1 VFLFLCLFCP
11 AAQQS
16 GLGNPFLFFIVIPT
30 LGGIS
35 VGFAGM
41 MDYWII
47 GKLENWVNGL
57 LG

>member
-1 VFLFLCLFCP
+1 LFLCLFCP

-16 GLGNPFLFFIVIPT
+16 GLGNPFLFLIVIPT

-41 MDYWII
+41 MDYWKT
-47 GKLENWVNGL
+47 GKLGQWVIGL
-57 LG
+57 MGI